1 MGRKLKLITYISRLK
16 TANISQS
23 TNLNEVSLAFST
35 TKEVVVDPVEN
46 FIESINSGS
55 VAALS
60 SILVLNEFEKD
71 SAIEFTEN
79 RLDDAAVGTTA
90 LRTAGEGLFP
100 LDCQTPSGSVVNTEV
115 ITEVSTSAGCAT
127 CSSSDIVSSF
137 FYSVLF
143 HLSKYLSFVQVGL
156 M

>member
-1 MGRKLKLITYISRLK
+1 MGPKLKLITYISRLK

-79 RLDDAAVGTTA
+79 RLDDTAVFAVYGT
-90 LRTAGEGLFP
+90 
-100 LDCQTPSGSVVNTEV
+100 N
-115 ITEVSTSAGCAT
+115 I
-127 CSSSDIVSSF
+127 
-137 FYSVLF
+137 
-143 HLSKYLSFVQVGL
+143 
-156 M
+156 